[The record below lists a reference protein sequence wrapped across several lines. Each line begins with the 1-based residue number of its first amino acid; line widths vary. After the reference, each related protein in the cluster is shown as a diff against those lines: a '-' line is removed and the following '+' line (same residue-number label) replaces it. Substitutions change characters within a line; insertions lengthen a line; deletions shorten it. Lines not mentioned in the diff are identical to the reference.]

1 MKRLTIAIL
10 GLAVSG
16 LLGGCTPPG
25 GGAREISA
33 MLRDGAGLYVGND
46 VGVLGVPVGKVTKVE
61 PMGKLVKVT
70 LKVTD
75 PDTKIPADASAVV
88 VSRSVATDR
97 YVELTPV
104 YHGGA
109 QMPSGTVI
117 PVERTRTPVDFDEVL
132 GSLSKLSSDLTN
144 SPKATN
150 SISQVLQIVA
160 AAFTGNA
167 DDLNSAIHG
176 LAGLVD
182 TVHAHRSELFDTMDS
197 LDELSTKLVDNRK
210 LIKTFVENLR
220 DSLDLLN
227 DERHTVGDVLR
238 ALQDTLER
246 LSELSRDNRG
256 AIKTSVQQATKLLQ
270 TALRSRADLVET
282 IEVMPLAT
290 ENVARTRN
298 PATDNVWVRAVPAE
312 ILGLGPLFEQLCTYV
327 GPVCNLA
334 SFPDLTTL
342 FGGGTP

>member
-1 MKRLTIAIL
+1 MKRLLILLL
-10 GLAVSG
+10 GLALMGLVSG
-16 LLGGCTPPG
+16 CSIPG
-25 GGAREISA
+25 GSTREISA
-33 MLRDGAGLYVGND
+33 MLGDGAGLYVGND

-61 PMGKLVKVT
+61 PVGKLVKVT

-75 PDTKIPADASAVV
+75 PDTRIPADASAVV

-104 YHGGA
+104 YHGGP

-117 PVERTRTPVDFDEVL
+117 PVERTGTPVDFDQVL
-132 GSLSKLSSDLTN
+132 GSLSKLASDLTD

-150 SISQVLQIVA
+150 SLSEVLQIVA

-182 TVHAHRSELFDTMDS
+182 TVHGHRSELFDTMDS

-210 LIKTFVENLR
+210 LIKTFVENLG
-220 DSLDLLN
+220 DALDLLN
-227 DERHTVGDVLR
+227 DERHTIGDVLR

-246 LSELSRDNRG
+246 LSQLSRDNRG
-256 AIKTSVQQATKLLQ
+256 AVKTSVQQATMLLQ
-270 TALRSRADLVET
+270 TALKSRADLIET

-290 ENVARTRN
+290 DNVARTRN
-298 PATDNVWVRAVPAE
+298 PANNDVWVRAVPAE
-312 ILGLGPLFEQLCTYV
+312 ILGLGPLFEQLWMV
-327 GPVCNLA
+327 IGPVCKQA
-334 SFPDLTTL
+334 KFPDLTDL
-342 FGGGTP
+342 FGGVAP